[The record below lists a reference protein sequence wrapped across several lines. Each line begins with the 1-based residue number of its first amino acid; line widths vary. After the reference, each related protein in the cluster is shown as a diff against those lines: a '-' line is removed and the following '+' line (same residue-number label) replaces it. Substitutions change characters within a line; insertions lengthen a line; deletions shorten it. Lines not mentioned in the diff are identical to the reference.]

1 MQLTNHFI
9 MRQIRYTFFSECGV
23 RRDNED
29 YCQVVA
35 NPEDGRYLFVV
46 CDGMGGH
53 AMGEV
58 ASQVIC
64 TTISDYWEHASFV
77 NGVEPVLENAFR
89 MASEAL
95 DAKADVLHKVETGT
109 TMVLAAIYKGK
120 VTIAHCGDSR
130 GYLLRPNAGVVY
142 QTQDHIEHNV
152 WGEYINRSFF
162 SYNREYAK
170 VEIKQFDLE
179 PRDRIF
185 LCTDGVSSYIDPD
198 ILTNRL
204 MDDKS
209 PEEVVDVIK
218 FLCEN
223 GRSQDNY
230 TGILVYNE

>member
-1 MQLTNHFI
+1 MG
-9 MRQIRYTFFSECGV
+9 QIRYTSFSERGV

-35 NPEDGRYLFVV
+35 TPEDGRYLFVV

-64 TTISDYWEHASFV
+64 TTICDYWEHASFAD
-77 NGVEPVLENAFR
+77 GVEPVLENAFR

-109 TMVLAAIYKGK
+109 TMVLAAIYKDK
-120 VTIAHCGDSR
+120 IAIAHCGDSR
-130 GYLLRPNAGVVY
+130 GYLLRSNADVVY

-162 SYNREYAK
+162 SYHREYAK
-170 VEIKQFDLE
+170 VEIKQFDME
-179 PRDRIF
+179 PGDRIF
-185 LCTDGVSSYIDPD
+185 LCSDGVSSYIVPD

-209 PEEVVDVIK
+209 LEEVVDVIK

-230 TGILVYNE
+230 TGILVYNEW

>member
-1 MQLTNHFI
+1 
-9 MRQIRYTFFSECGV
+9 MREIRYSTFSECGI

-35 NPEDGRYLFVV
+35 TPEKNHYLFVV

-58 ASQVIC
+58 ASRVVCETIC
-64 TTISDYWEHASFV
+64 DYWQQASFD
-77 NGVEPVLENAFR
+77 NGVESVLDTAFQE
-89 MASEAL
+89 ASKAL
-95 DAKADVLHKVETGT
+95 DTKADVLNHVEMGT
-109 TMVLAAIYKGK
+109 TLLLAAIANDV

-130 GYLLRPNAGVVY
+130 GYLLRPNTGVIY
-142 QTQDHIEHNV
+142 QTEDHIEHNV
-152 WGEYINRSFF
+152 WGDFINRSFF
-162 SYNREYAK
+162 SYYREYAK
-170 VEIKQFDLE
+170 VEIRQFDLE
-179 PRDRIF
+179 LGDRIF

-198 ILTNRL
+198 ILTSRL

-230 TGILVYNE
+230 TGILVYND